1 MPVLEPYWGKPAVRN
16 LRGED
21 GNVGIIRSPLRAI
34 LLPDQFGPLYPFS
47 ASGKMAGCGF
57 AGGRPPME
65 ITDIRIK
72 KVESDNK
79 LKAYVTITFDNCFVV
94 HNLKII
100 MGQFGR
106 FVAMPSR
113 KTRDGEFKDIA
124 HPINSDFR
132 RKIQARILEEFDKGG
147 GEQHISGQ
155 DVDAPLA
162 DGASEDGD
170 PLESGEPE
178 PV

>member
-1 MPVLEPYWGKPAVRN
+1 M
-16 LRGED
+16 D
-21 GNVGIIRSPLRAI
+21 
-34 LLPDQFGPLYPFS
+34 
-47 ASGKMAGCGF
+47 
-57 AGGRPPME
+57 

-79 LKAYVTITFDNCFVV
+79 LKAYVTVTFDNCFVV

-113 KTRDGEFKDIA
+113 KTRTGEFKDIA

-132 RKIQARILEEFDKGG
+132 KKIQARILEEFDKAGDNLHNSDDDG
-147 GEQHISGQ
+147 VEPAEEQ
-155 DVDAPLA
+155 A
-162 DGASEDGD
+162 
-170 PLESGEPE
+170 
-178 PV
+178 

>member
-1 MPVLEPYWGKPAVRN
+1 MT
-16 LRGED
+16 
-21 GNVGIIRSPLRAI
+21 
-34 LLPDQFGPLYPFS
+34 
-47 ASGKMAGCGF
+47 GCGF
-57 AGGRPPME
+57 ASGRPPME

-155 DVDAPLA
+155 DVDSLA
-162 DGASEDGD
+162 DAVSEDGE
-170 PLESGEPE
+170 PLERGEPE